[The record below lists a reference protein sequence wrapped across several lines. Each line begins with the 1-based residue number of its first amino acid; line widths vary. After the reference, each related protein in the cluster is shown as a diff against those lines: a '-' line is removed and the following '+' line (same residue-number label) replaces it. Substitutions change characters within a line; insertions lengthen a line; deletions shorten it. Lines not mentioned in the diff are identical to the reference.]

1 LLNQKIKIGIIGGG
15 HIVKTAHLPSYV
27 ENSDV
32 EISGITD
39 FDANVEEKLNLRK
52 LGIQFIASTEELLKR
67 KDIELV
73 VVATPTDSHFEIC
86 SSALELGKHV
96 LCQKPLGGKIA
107 PAIKLINLAEEK
119 GLILTVNDSFRWYP
133 TFKKVKKIIS
143 DGQIGDPFF
152 TLFEDCGWS
161 DFRAHE
167 QLGDRFLLLRN
178 SSHKL
183 DLFRYWFGDNIKS
196 IESKIEHVKH
206 HNVKGETL
214 TTVSLKY
221 ADNHLVQLID
231 NGASSAPG
239 YRRIV
244 IHGTKG
250 AVRVDDK
257 SVELFNKKH
266 GIRSKWK
273 RVQVEGSIIPHAFNE
288 VLGTLIEKIKS
299 GKEVYYDAKDYINT
313 LKLIENAYLSAQKKK
328 TIDL

>member
-1 LLNQKIKIGIIGGG
+1 MLNQKIKIGIVGGG
-15 HIVKTAHLPSYV
+15 HIVKSAHLPSYI
-27 ENSDV
+27 ENNDV
-32 EISGITD
+32 EISGLTD
-39 FDANVEEKLNLRK
+39 FDANVEKTLNLRK
-52 LGIQFIASTEELLKR
+52 LGIPFFASTEELLKR

-73 VVATPTDSHFEIC
+73 VVATPTESHFQIC
-86 SSALELGKHV
+86 YFALQTGKHV

-133 TFKKVKKIIS
+133 TYKKVKKIIS
-143 DGQIGDPFF
+143 DGLIGYPFF

-161 DFRAHE
+161 DFRVHE
-167 QLGDRFLLLRN
+167 QQDDRFLLLRN

-206 HNVKGETL
+206 HSVRGETIV
-214 TTVSLKY
+214 TVSLKY
-221 ADNHLVQLID
+221 DDNHLVQLID

-239 YRRIV
+239 YRRII

-250 AVRVDDK
+250 ALRVNDN
-257 SVELFNKKH
+257 SVELFNKKD
-266 GIRSKWK
+266 GVRSKWANVH
-273 RVQVEGSIIPHAFNE
+273 VQGSIIPNAFNE

-299 GKEVYYDAKDYINT
+299 DREVNYDAKDYINT